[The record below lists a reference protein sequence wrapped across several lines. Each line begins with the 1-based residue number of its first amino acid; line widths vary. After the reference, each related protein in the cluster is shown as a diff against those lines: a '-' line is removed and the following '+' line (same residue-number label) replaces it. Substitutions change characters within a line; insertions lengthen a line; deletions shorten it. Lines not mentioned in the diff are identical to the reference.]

1 MAVITKA
8 KEIKNVVVGEAGL
21 MFNMDKTTTLA
32 TRLATGKLVFD
43 SDTLRTDGWQFFGV
57 TGNDTKFTQDIK
69 MFEVKVGVPEFTL
82 KRFVVGKDGTISGHF
97 KEVDTEINKLLAG
110 NTAIKNIFPSTGH
123 TESVI
128 SAVSGANKTVT
139 VPAAD
144 TALFTV
150 GNTVVC
156 DLTANH
162 ATSTNTA
169 RITAKEIVTTTC
181 VLTFSESWFRT
192 LPTTSMTLRQPSYSV
207 AQLGTDSI
215 TSCQVVLFYET
226 FDGVQFLYHFPLCEF
241 TPNVSPSLGGTSEE
255 MRMPFELKMEGTPN
269 DEHFDGDTNILG
281 YFYELMERG

>member
-21 MFNMDKTTTLA
+21 MFNMDETKQLA
-32 TRLATGKLVFD
+32 THLATGKLVFD
-43 SDTLRTDGWQFFGV
+43 SDALKADGWQFFGV

-82 KRFVVGKDGTISGHF
+82 KRFVVGKDGAISGHF

-110 NTAIKNIFPSTGH
+110 NTAIKNIFPTAN
-123 TESVI
+123 T
-128 SAVSGANKTVT
+128 AVTITAVDANAKTVT
-139 VPAAD
+139 VAAAD
-144 TALFTV
+144 AGKFTV
-150 GNTVVC
+150 GNTVVV
-156 DLTANH
+156 DADASL
-162 ATSTNTA
+162 ATSVNTA
-169 RITAKEIVTTTC
+169 RITAKATSTDC

-192 LPTTSMTLRQPSYSV
+192 LPTTSMKIRQPSYSV

-215 TSCQVVLFYET
+215 TSCQVVRFYET
-226 FDGVQFLYHFPLCEF
+226 FDGVQFIYHFPLCEF

-269 DEHFDGDTNILG
+269 DEHFDGETNILG
-281 YFYELMERG
+281 YFYELLARS

>member
-21 MFNMDKTTTLA
+21 MFNMDKTKQLA
-32 TRLATGKLVFD
+32 THLSTGKLVFD
-43 SDTLRTDGWQFFGV
+43 SSALQADGWQFFGV

-82 KRFVVGKDGTISGHF
+82 KRFVVGKDGSISGHF

-110 NTAIKNIFPSTGH
+110 NTAIKNIFPTAN
-123 TESVI
+123 T
-128 SAVSGANKTVT
+128 AVTITAVDAVAKTIT
-139 VPAAD
+139 IAAAD
-144 TALFTV
+144 ASKFTV
-150 GNTVVC
+150 GNTVVISADA
-156 DLTANH
+156 DL

-169 RITAKEIVTTTC
+169 RITAKATSTDC
-181 VLTFSESWFRT
+181 VLSFSESWFRT
-192 LPTTSMTLRQPSYSV
+192 LPTTSMKIRQPSYSV

-226 FDGVQFLYHFPLCEF
+226 FDGVQFIYHFPLCEF

-269 DEHFDGDTNILG
+269 DEHFDGETNILG
-281 YFYELMERG
+281 YFYELLARS